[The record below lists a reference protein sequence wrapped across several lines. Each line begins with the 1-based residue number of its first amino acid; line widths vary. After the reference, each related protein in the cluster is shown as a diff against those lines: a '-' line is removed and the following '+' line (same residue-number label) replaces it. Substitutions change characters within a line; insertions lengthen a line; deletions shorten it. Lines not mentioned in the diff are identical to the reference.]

1 MGAPSV
7 WLSGVVNRGGGAS
20 IVLILFP
27 GRAEL
32 IAQGLFVIVQE
43 QEPGRTGEAEGP
55 EEEGKEQEREAPA
68 AASSLPR
75 FHKGIGCGVGPARG
89 LQSGVASSSPRF
101 HKGTGAASGRHT
113 SRWLPPRFSGS
124 TRESAQRWADLST

>member
-1 MGAPSV
+1 MIKRPSRRLTTAAENGRNVTTDLELPGTHGRGADV
-7 WLSGVVNRGGGAS
+7 GRWNTNKNRDVPA
-20 IVLILFP
+20 
-27 GRAEL
+27 
-32 IAQGLFVIVQE
+32 
-43 QEPGRTGEAEGP
+43 EAEGP

-101 HKGTGAASGRHT
+101 HKGTGAASG
-113 SRWLPPRFSGS
+113 
-124 TRESAQRWADLST
+124 